1 MLVECLLKRA
11 MSNQLF
17 IINGKKT
24 LITGATGAFGFDI
37 ASEFKK
43 HGQNVTG
50 LGRSDQGLGKLQSI
64 GANAIKL
71 DMNDENAIKDFCK
84 NCEPF
89 DNIILSH
96 GIPGSRPMRML
107 SHEFALNIIQTN
119 LISTLDLL
127 SNLLRARKIN
137 SPGRIVFFSSIA
149 ARMGANNNIAY
160 AASKLGGEAAM
171 NGLARD
177 LLKKEI
183 TVNSIAPAGIE
194 TPIYA
199 GTKPAVLDASNYPL
213 GLGLIED
220 TTNAAMF
227 LCLNGSKYITGETII
242 MDGGSLWID

>member
-1 MLVECLLKRA
+1 
-11 MSNQLF
+11 MSDQLF
-17 IINGKKT
+17 KINGKKT

-37 ASEFKK
+37 AKEFIN
-43 HGQNVTG
+43 HGQSITG
-50 LGRSDQGLGKLQSI
+50 LGRNDQGIEKIKNI
-64 GANAIKL
+64 GVNAVKI
-71 DMNDENAIKDFCK
+71 DINEENAIKEFSK
-84 NCEPF
+84 NCDVF

-107 SHEFALNIIQTN
+107 SHEFSLNIIQTN
-119 LISTLDLL
+119 LISTLNLL

-213 GLGLIED
+213 GIGLIED

>member
-1 MLVECLLKRA
+1 MF
-11 MSNQLF
+11 NQLF
-17 IINGKKT
+17 EINGKKT

-43 HGQNVTG
+43 RGQDVTG
-50 LGRSDQGLGKLQSI
+50 LGRNDDSLEKLKALGI
-64 GANAIKL
+64 NGVKL
-71 DMNDENAIKDFCK
+71 DINDESAIKDFCK
-84 NCEPF
+84 SCEVF

-96 GIPGSRPMRML
+96 GIPGTRPMRML
-107 SHEFALNIIQTN
+107 SHEFSLDIIQTN

-127 SNLLRARKIN
+127 SNLLRSRKIN